1 MQILRKNIKEV
12 LFVSEKLYD
21 VVIAGGGVAG
31 LCAGLYAARAGLHT
45 VILEQGV
52 VGGQATITDDIRN
65 YPGFSE
71 ISGTKLAENLLK
83 QAESFGA
90 ELVNCKL
97 LETKL
102 SELIK
107 VCITDKGVF
116 GAKTVI
122 CASGARPRKAGFE
135 GETEYAGRGVSRCA
149 VCDGFFWRGKDVF
162 VIGGGES
169 AAKESIYLS
178 RICRSV
184 KCLVRADSFKCAE
197 DLKKRLEER
206 ENIEVLYNTEMRKVS
221 GYDSIKTVLC
231 ENTKDKK
238 FTEYTVNSTEGAFGV
253 FVFVGFEPNSDIFR
267 NELTLDAHGYI
278 VTDENMQTN
287 VPGVFA
293 AGDVRKKPLHQL
305 ITAASDGAVASI
317 QAYEY
322 IESRKNALDKA
333 GEISSADVVSQNIS

>member
-1 MQILRKNIKEV
+1 M
-12 LFVSEKLYD
+12 SEKLYD
-21 VVIAGGGVAG
+21 VVIVGGGVAG

-52 VGGQATITDDIRN
+52 VGGQAVITDGIRN

-71 ISGTKLAENLLK
+71 ISGQALCRNMLK

-97 LETKL
+97 LETEL
-102 SELIK
+102 SELVK
-107 VCITDKGVF
+107 VLKTDKGVY

-135 GETEYAGRGVSRCA
+135 GEIEYAGRGVSRCA

-178 RICRSV
+178 NICKSV
-184 KCLVRADSFKCAE
+184 KCVVRADEFNCASE
-197 DLKKRLEER
+197 LKKKLEER
-206 ENIEVLYNTEMRKVS
+206 KNIEVLYNTEIRKVS

-231 ENTKDKK
+231 ENTKEKK
-238 FTEYTVNSTEGAFGV
+238 LAEYTVNSTEGAFGV
-253 FVFVGFEPNSDIFR
+253 FVFVGFEPNSDIFA
-267 NELTLDAHGYI
+267 NELGLDERGYI
-278 VTDENMQTN
+278 LTDENMKTN

-293 AGDVRKKPLHQL
+293 AGDVRKKTLHQL
-305 ITAASDGAVASI
+305 ITAASDGAVAAI

-322 IESRKNALDKA
+322 TENRKGAFDKVQKLA
-333 GEISSADVVSQNIS
+333 AVL